1 MDRET
6 SLLDRAHARVH
17 GHKALRV
24 FTVCTRVLLALG
36 FLPSGLT
43 KVLGNRFTM
52 LGLDSPVGFFFEAM
66 YRTGFYWRFLGLC
79 QLAAALLLLIPRT
92 ATLGALVYFP
102 LALNIFVITVSLH
115 FQGTPVITGL
125 MLLANVYL
133 LCWDYDK
140 LKHLFAVRRIVES
153 DADARARLD
162 GTRDEKRGTSVAARA

>member
-1 MDRET
+1 
-6 SLLDRAHARVH
+6 
-17 GHKALRV
+17 
-24 FTVCTRVLLALG
+24 VLLALG

-43 KVLGNRFTM
+43 KVLGNRFTL

-79 QLAAALLLLIPRT
+79 QLAAALLLVIPRT
-92 ATLGALVYFP
+92 ATVGALIYFP

-115 FQGTPVITGL
+115 FKGTPFITGL

-140 LKHLFAVRRIVES
+140 LKHLVAVRRSTES
-153 DADARARLD
+153 NADARATVD